1 MLSIPVGNP
10 VDAVLRPVA
19 TAGEFLDSTDV
30 QVLTDWRNRF
40 PDAFLTQFSAN
51 DSRTRRWLTQVV
63 GPDDTRILF
72 MVDDTHARTIGY
84 MGLAF
89 IDWKT
94 GSAEADAVV
103 RGATAPRG
111 TMTKTLLTLLE
122 WGRVQLCL
130 STFGVRVRSDN
141 TSLEFYRKA
150 GFQEVRRVPL
160 RKVQETDM
168 IRWVE
173 DSVLPVAEPSLVYMV
188 HTPGNA

>member
-19 TAGEFLDSTDV
+19 TAVEFLDSTDV
-30 QVLTDWRNRF
+30 QMLTDWRNRF

-89 IDWKT
+89 IDWKA